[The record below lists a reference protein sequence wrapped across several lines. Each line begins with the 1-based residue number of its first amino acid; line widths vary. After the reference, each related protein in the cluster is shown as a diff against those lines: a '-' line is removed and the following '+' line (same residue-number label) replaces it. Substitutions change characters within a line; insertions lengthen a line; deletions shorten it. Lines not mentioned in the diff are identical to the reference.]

1 MPGTRFWYATK
12 ETERPAPVSTPSSP
26 LAVARR
32 RRRAALLLLFALMAL
47 GVAAGMAVGSRAI
60 APAETLEALRHA
72 LGCAGGPFAC
82 PAESTIEEIVR
93 GYRVPRTALAL
104 IAGLA
109 LGATGAL
116 IQGYTRNPLA
126 DSGLLGLNAGAA
138 FLGAL
143 GVYLFGFTDPR
154 QYIWFAMAGALI
166 AGVVVF
172 SASSVGGGRAS
183 PLSLVLAGA
192 AVTAF
197 LQAMTQAV
205 VLFDATVLDTYRFW
219 VVGTVAG
226 RDAAVF
232 WQVLPF
238 ITLGALMAVA
248 AAPGLTLLGLGDDVA
263 RGLGVNVERSRAFGL
278 TAVVLLCG
286 AATAAIGPI
295 AFLGL
300 VVPHIARRFTGP
312 DHRWLIPAA
321 ALMGA
326 VLLLFADTLGR
337 VVTRGGEI
345 QVGVMLAVLG
355 APYFIAL
362 VRRRKVVSL

>member
-1 MPGTRFWYATK
+1 MTTLAT
-12 ETERPAPVSTPSSP
+12 V
-26 LAVARR
+26 RR
-32 RRRAALLLLFALMAL
+32 RRRTGLLVLFALMAL
-47 GVAAGMAVGSRAI
+47 SALAGVAVGARAI
-60 APAETLEALRHA
+60 APAEIYDALVHA

-82 PAESTIEEIVR
+82 PAESSIEEIVR
-93 GYRVPRTALAL
+93 GYRIPRTALAL

-138 FLGAL
+138 FFGAL
-143 GVYLFGFTDPR
+143 SVCLFGFTDPG
-154 QYIWFAMAGALI
+154 QYIWFAMTGALI
-166 AGVVVF
+166 AGLIVF
-172 SASSVGGGRAS
+172 GASSIGGGRAG

-205 VLFDATVLDTYRFW
+205 VLFDASVLDTYRFW

-238 ITLGALMAVA
+238 ITIGAVMALA
-248 AAPGLTLLGLGDDVA
+248 AAPGLDLLGLGDDVA

-278 TAVVLLCG
+278 AAVVLLCG
-286 AATAAIGPI
+286 AATAAVGPI

-312 DHRWLIPAA
+312 DHRWLIPYS
-321 ALMGA
+321 ALIGA

-337 VVTRGGEI
+337 VVTRTGEI
-345 QVGVMLAVLG
+345 QAGVMLAILG

-362 VRRRKVVSL
+362 VRRKKMVSL